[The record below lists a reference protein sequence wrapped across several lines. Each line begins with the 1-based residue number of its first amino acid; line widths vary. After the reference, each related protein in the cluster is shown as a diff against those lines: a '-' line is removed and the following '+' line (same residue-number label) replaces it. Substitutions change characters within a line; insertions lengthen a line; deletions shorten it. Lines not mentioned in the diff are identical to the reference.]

1 MQIYLDDRGKSV
13 QCQKSRMRKPTVSDI
28 ARHLSLSPSTVSRVL
43 NGSQLV
49 KDATRMRIE
58 EAAAELGYQK
68 RTIRRHAPR
77 SILVVALFLP
87 RSSHV
92 YHRLFYDPAD
102 LLAGLTDGFGS
113 VRVHIVVSVN
123 RPRPELFSSKKS
135 GNIDACVFGFT
146 RPTEDVRTLLE
157 ERGIPWVLLNRRD
170 EQSNYVATDHGT
182 GMHLLLARVR
192 QYRGD
197 RLRPAYINFNP
208 AQPIAAERE
217 EAFRRTCDRAGIALD
232 EANIFRTDTVEE
244 ITVELVREVMK
255 RCDTV
260 FCFNDFVAVYLYQ
273 VALVAGV
280 SIPVDLSLA
289 GYDDSPIRRL
299 TPQKVD
305 TVSLSPYRLGSVAGA
320 WLRRRIIER
329 EEGPLRTLIPGD
341 LVPGETLIP

>member
-1 MQIYLDDRGKSV
+1 
-13 QCQKSRMRKPTVSDI
+13 MRKPTVSDI
-28 ARHLSLSPSTVSRVL
+28 ARHLNLSPSTVSRVL

-49 KDATRMRIE
+49 KDATRTRIE
-58 EAAAELGYQK
+58 EAAVELGYEK

-102 LLAGLTDGFGS
+102 LLAGLTEGFGS

-146 RPTEDVRTLLE
+146 RPTDDVRALLE

-170 EQSNYVATDHGT
+170 EQANYVATDHLA
-182 GMHLLLARVR
+182 GMRLLLARVKR
-192 QYRGD
+192 YRGG
-197 RLRPAYINFNP
+197 RLRPAYINFDP
-208 AQPIAAERE
+208 AQPVAVERE
-217 EAFRRTCDRAGIALD
+217 EAFRRACDQAGVALD
-232 EANIFRTDTVEE
+232 DANVLHTDSVEE
-244 ITVELVREVMK
+244 ITVPLLGDVTR
-255 RCDTV
+255 RCNTV

-273 VALVAGV
+273 VALVAGM
-280 SIPVDLSLA
+280 SIPGELSIA
-289 GYDDSPIRRL
+289 GYDDSPVRRL

-305 TVSLSPYRLGSVAGA
+305 TVSLSPFRLGAVAGE

-329 EEGPLRTLIPGD
+329 DDASLQTLIPGD
-341 LVPGETLIP
+341 LIPGETLIP